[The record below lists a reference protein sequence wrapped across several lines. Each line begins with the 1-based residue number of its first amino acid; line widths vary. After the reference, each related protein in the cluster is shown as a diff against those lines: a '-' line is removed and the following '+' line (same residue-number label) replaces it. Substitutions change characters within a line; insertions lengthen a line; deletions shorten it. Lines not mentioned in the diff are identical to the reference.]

1 MILQL
6 QVISNLLCNVAA
18 NFVDPFIRLVDKNC
32 WSDGIVMMTKEV
44 LEVAPTT
51 NYSEFLSLLATEH
64 ENCFGSIMFICQIHE
79 HDDYAF

>member
-51 NYSEFLSLLATEH
+51 SSKVNSYLFWQLNMRIVLVALCSSVRFMNT
-64 ENCFGSIMFICQIHE
+64 NMI
-79 HDDYAF
+79 